1 MSGEESN
8 PHFTTYRR
16 WLGYALGGGGGA
28 LMYSDKTTVGV
39 VILGLGLLLVV
50 FHRKK

>member
-1 MSGEESN
+1 MSDEEGN

-16 WLGYALGGGGGA
+16 WLGYALGVGGVA
-28 LMYSDKTTVGV
+28 LWIFDQTTIG
-39 VILGLGLLLVV
+39 ISMLGLGTLLVV